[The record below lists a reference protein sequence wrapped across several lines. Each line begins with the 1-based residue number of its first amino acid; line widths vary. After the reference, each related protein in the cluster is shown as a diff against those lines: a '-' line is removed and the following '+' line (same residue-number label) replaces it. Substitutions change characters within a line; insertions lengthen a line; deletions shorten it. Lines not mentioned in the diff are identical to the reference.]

1 MVVIIF
7 ILIYRHNSWSSE
19 HINTFLKPLVDDLLN
34 LWNGIP
40 LNNCEGTPTMRAALL
55 AVTAD
60 LPALRKITQFLG
72 HKADLGCSRCKF
84 QAQREPGTVGA
95 SGTYRKSVHA
105 CTTYIDIST
114 GLTSAWKT

>member
-7 ILIYRHNSWSSE
+7 ILIYRHNSWS
-19 HINTFLKPLVDDLLN
+19 LVDDLLN

-84 QAQREPGTVGA
+84 QAAYFGKCWNCQF
-95 SGTYRKSVHA
+95 
-105 CTTYIDIST
+105 
-114 GLTSAWKT
+114 